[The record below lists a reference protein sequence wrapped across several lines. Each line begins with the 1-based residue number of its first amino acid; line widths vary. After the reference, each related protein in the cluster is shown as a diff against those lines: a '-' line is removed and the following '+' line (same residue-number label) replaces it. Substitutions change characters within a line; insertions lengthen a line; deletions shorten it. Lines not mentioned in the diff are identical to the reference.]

1 MAEEI
6 KDEVKAQ
13 PAAAAK
19 DAAKPTAKA
28 ATKSAAKPAAKDAVK
43 PAAKDAAKPAVKD
56 AAKPAVKDAAKPA
69 VKDAAKP
76 VATDDSKPAAKDAAK
91 PVATDDSKPA
101 APDAAKPAVADA
113 AKPAPDG
120 AAEGDAKVVRRRIKG
135 SKNIP
140 VGVVHILAS
149 FNNTTVS
156 VSDPR
161 GNVISWSSGGR
172 CGFKGSRKSTAY
184 AGTIVAQE
192 ACKVALGHGLNE
204 VEIRV
209 QGPGSGRESAIRA
222 VQAAGLAITG
232 ITDITPIAHNGCRAR
247 KRRRV

>member
-6 KDEVKAQ
+6 KDDVKTPDAPAPAEA
-13 PAAAAK
+13 PAAAEAP
-19 DAAKPTAKA
+19 AVEAEAAAPAKP
-28 ATKSAAKPAAKDAVK
+28 KSVLASVLEL
-43 PAAKDAAKPAVKD
+43 
-56 AAKPAVKDAAKPA
+56 
-69 VKDAAKP
+69 
-76 VATDDSKPAAKDAAK
+76 
-91 PVATDDSKPA
+91 
-101 APDAAKPAVADA
+101 
-113 AKPAPDG
+113 
-120 AAEGDAKVVRRRIKG
+120 EGTEPVVRRKIKG

-156 VSDPR
+156 VTDQR
-161 GNVISWSSGGR
+161 GNVLSWSSGGR

-184 AGTIVAQE
+184 AGTVVAQE
-192 ACKVALGHGLNE
+192 ACKVAMGHGLHE

-222 VQAAGLAITG
+222 VQAAGLTIAG
-232 ITDITPIAHNGCRAR
+232 IRDITPVPHNGCRAR

>member
-1 MAEEI
+1 AAADTA
-6 KDEVKAQ
+6 K
-13 PAAAAK
+13 PAA
-19 DAAKPTAKA
+19 D
-28 ATKSAAKPAAKDAVK
+28 AAKPAA
-43 PAAKDAAKPAVKD
+43 DAAKPAADKAATAPD
-56 AAKPAVKDAAKPA
+56 AAKPAAEKAE
-69 VKDAAKP
+69 
-76 VATDDSKPAAKDAAK
+76 
-91 PVATDDSKPA
+91 KPA
-101 APDAAKPAVADA
+101 APDAA
-113 AKPAPDG
+113 
-120 AAEGDAKVVRRRIKG
+120 EGEPKIVRRRIKG

-161 GNVISWSSGGR
+161 GNVISWSNGGR

>member
-1 MAEEI
+1 MADEI

-13 PAAAAK
+13 PAPAAA
-19 DAAKPTAKA
+19 TE
-28 ATKSAAKPAAKDAVK
+28 AAKPAAKDKAK
-43 PAAKDAAKPAVKD
+43 PAAKDAAKPTEKD
-56 AAKPAVKDAAKPA
+56 AAKPAATDTATPASADVAKPA
-69 VKDAAKP
+69 AE
-76 VATDDSKPAAKDAAK
+76 
-91 PVATDDSKPA
+91 
-101 APDAAKPAVADA
+101 
-113 AKPAPDG
+113 G
-120 AAEGDAKVVRRRIKG
+120 AAEGEAKAVRRRIKG

-184 AGTIVAQE
+184 AGTIVVQE

-204 VEIRV
+204 VEILV

-222 VQAAGLAITG
+222 VQAAGLSITG
-232 ITDITPIAHNGCRAR
+232 IRDITPLAHNGCRAR